1 MHITK
6 NSSLFDPYTF
16 VVHLIRKWL
25 YHPYWS
31 VHTPC
36 PIFAPSAIF
45 SQTPPKPSQDQ
56 SKACPINVQALSPL
70 QFNTPP
76 QA

>member
-1 MHITK
+1 MHTTK
-6 NSSLFDPYTF
+6 TSSLVNPYTF
-16 VVHLIRKWL
+16 VVHLIRTWL

-31 VHTPC
+31 VKTPC

-56 SKACPINVQALSPL
+56 SKSILDLTSQDRNFRALL
-70 QFNTPP
+70 KLD
-76 QA
+76 